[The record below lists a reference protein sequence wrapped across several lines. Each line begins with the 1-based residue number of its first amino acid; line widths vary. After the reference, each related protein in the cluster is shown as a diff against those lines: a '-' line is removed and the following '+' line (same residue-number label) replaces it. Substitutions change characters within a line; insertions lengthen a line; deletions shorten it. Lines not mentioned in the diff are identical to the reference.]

1 MRCFL
6 SLIFVFSSFVY
17 AKDFSSWRKYSQGEL
32 LSETTSLVPGS
43 SGTVGLRLTMVDGW
57 HTYWVNPGDSGAA
70 LNLKFKNS
78 RGVRVKAVHHPLP
91 VRTMTG
97 PLISLSYE
105 HEVLFPIDV
114 EVDKSVPIGEP
125 VRIEADVEWL
135 VCEDACIPAVDTFKL
150 LVPTTTLAEVRPGPH
165 FAAFQKARREIPEPA
180 TAIVKF
186 EDEADGAKLRFD
198 SAQFVGDFVDFF
210 PFKGSGVTN
219 VKPQVANVA
228 PLVLGFKKN
237 NSSRVNE
244 NRVGVLVLLDP
255 QTRSIKAWS
264 IGDSGWNFK
273 EDGAGGASPS
283 LLWML
288 LSAFLGGVILN
299 LMPCVFPILSMKL
312 LSLLKSSEQ
321 NAGEVRRQNFAYVF
335 GVLISFLAV
344 GLLLSS
350 LRSAG
355 QLVGWGFQLQSPVF
369 LAFLCWLFFV
379 LSLNLFGV
387 FEIELFDMTVGHKL
401 TRLGG
406 VWGSFFTGVLAV
418 VVASPC
424 TAPFM
429 GVALGFGLSQPT
441 LILLL
446 IFLSLGLGLAL
457 PYLIFAIF
465 PSSVHILPKPG
476 AWMSRVKQ
484 VMAVPLALTVLWL
497 LWIVWQV
504 VGRSGVLMVVA
515 GFALLSVLIFVR
527 QERTRRFLKWFSIPI
542 FLVLA
547 ISIRGLG
554 ERPAAAKILDA
565 DWEAFSLA
573 RVDQLK
579 GENVFV
585 DMTADWC
592 LTCKV
597 NEALVLNDPDVK
609 ALLKKKKVHL
619 LKGDWTQKNEEITR
633 FLAQYQ
639 RAGVPFYVVFS
650 KKFPDG
656 TVLPEV
662 LTKSSFMEW
671 FEREI
676 PDEEAL

>member
-1 MRCFL
+1 
-6 SLIFVFSSFVY
+6 
-17 AKDFSSWRKYSQGEL
+17 
-32 LSETTSLVPGS
+32 
-43 SGTVGLRLTMVDGW
+43 MVDGW

-78 RGVRVKAVHHPLP
+78 PGVHVKAVHHPLP
-91 VRTMTG
+91 VRTLTG

-105 HEVLFPIDV
+105 HEVLFPIDI
-114 EVDKSVPIGEP
+114 EVDKSVSIGEP

-135 VCEDACIPAVDTFKL
+135 VCEEACLPATDTFKL
-150 LVPTTTLAEVRPGPH
+150 IVPTTTLAEVRPGPH
-165 FAAFQKARREIPEPA
+165 FADFQKARREIPESAPA
-180 TAIVKF
+180 AAKF
-186 EDEADGAKLRFD
+186 EDTADGAQLQFD
-198 SAQFVGDFVDFF
+198 PAQFVGDFVDFF

-219 VKPQVANVA
+219 EKPHVTSQS
-228 PLVLGFKKN
+228 PLVLGFKKSN
-237 NSSRVNE
+237 APRVNE

-255 QTRSIKAWS
+255 QTRAVKAWK
-264 IGDSGWNFK
+264 IGDSGWSYK
-273 EDGAGGASPS
+273 EEGVGGATAVTS

-288 LSAFLGGVILN
+288 LSAFAGGVILN

-312 LSLLKSSEQ
+312 LSLLKNSEQ

-344 GLLLSS
+344 GLLLST

-369 LAFLCWLFFV
+369 LAFLCWLFFL
-379 LSLNLFGV
+379 LSLNLFGF
-387 FEIELFDMTVGHKL
+387 FEIELFDMTMGHRL

-406 VWGSFFTGVLAV
+406 LWGSFFTGVLAV

-429 GVALGFGLSQPT
+429 GVALGFGLSQATP
-441 LILLL
+441 ILLL

-465 PSSVHILPKPG
+465 PSSVRVLPKPG
-476 AWMSRVKQ
+476 AWMNRVKQ
-484 VMAVPLALTVLWL
+484 IMAVPLILTVFWL

-504 VGRSGVLMVVA
+504 VGRPGVLLVSA
-515 GFALLSVLIFVR
+515 GFLLLSVLIFAR
-527 QERTRRFLKWFSIPI
+527 QVQARRVLKWISIPI
-542 FLVLA
+542 LLILA
-547 ISIRGLG
+547 FSIRGLSD
-554 ERPAAAKILDA
+554 RPAAAKVLDA
-565 DWEAFSLA
+565 DWEVFSAA

-579 GENVFV
+579 GENIFI

-650 KKFPDG
+650 KKSPDG

-662 LTKSSFMEW
+662 LTKGSFIEW

-676 PDEEAL
+676 PD